1 MLPMI
6 RPAGEA
12 DLPGILTIYNE
23 VIINSTAVYTDS
35 PVPLQERKAWLDA
48 RSAQRYPV
56 LVSVEGLDVVGFA
69 SFGDFRPWPSYR
81 HTVEHTVHVR
91 SDRRG
96 VGIGSRLVRELFPIA
111 LALDKH
117 VMVAGVDASN
127 EASLRFHERLGF
139 EKVAHLKE
147 VGHKFGRWLDL
158 IFLQRFLNQ
167 HGLPSA

>member
-96 VGIGSRLVRELFPIA
+96 VGIGGRLVGRRAEVVKTVF
-111 LALDKH
+111 
-117 VMVAGVDASN
+117 
-127 EASLRFHERLGF
+127 ASLSR
-139 EKVAHLKE
+139 VT
-147 VGHKFGRWLDL
+147 
-158 IFLQRFLNQ
+158 
-167 HGLPSA
+167 LPSDLHSAGPMATF

>member
-12 DLPGILTIYNE
+12 DLPRILTIYNE

-96 VGIGSRLVRELFPIA
+96 LGIGSVLVRELFPMAFA
-111 LALDKH
+111 LEKH

-127 EASLRFHERLGF
+127 EASLRFHERLSF
-139 EKVAHLKE
+139 EKVGHLKE
-147 VGHKFGRWLDL
+147 VGHKFERWLDL
-158 IFLQRFLNQ
+158 IFLQRFLNP
-167 HGLPSA
+167 HDLARA

>member
-1 MLPMI
+1 MI
-6 RPAGEA
+6 RPADEA
-12 DLPGILTIYNE
+12 DLPGILAIYND
-23 VIINSTAVYTDS
+23 VIVSSTAVYTDS
-35 PVPLQERKAWLDA
+35 PVPLQERKDWLAA
-48 RSAQRYPV
+48 RRAQRYPV
-56 LVSVEGLDVVGFA
+56 LVSVAGPDVTGFA

-96 VGIGSRLVRELFPIA
+96 MGIGGSLVRELFPIA
-111 LALDKH
+111 AALDKH
-117 VMVAGVDASN
+117 VIIAGVDASN

-158 IFLQRFLNQ
+158 LFLQRFVK
-167 HGLPSA
+167 

>member
-91 SDRRG
+91 RDRRG
-96 VGIGSRLVRELFPIA
+96 VGIGGRLVRELFPIA